1 MKSKVLVSVLFLA
14 ALGLAGCASDGVK
27 PGEEGA
33 EGAGAAGAGRDGARG
48 RALLS
53 KRTVYFEFNSSALDS
68 ESRAV
73 VEAHAAHLAANAKTK
88 LSLEGHAD
96 ERGTR
101 EYNLGLGERRAQSV
115 ERVMRALGV
124 GADRVKTVSYGEEKP
139 AAPGHDEAAW
149 SKNRRV
155 EIIY

>member
-1 MKSKVLVSVLFLA
+1 MNNKVLVSVLFLA
-14 ALGLAGCASDGVK
+14 ALGLAGCASDGSK

-33 EGAGAAGAGRDGARG
+33 DAAGAGRDGARG
-48 RALLS
+48 KALLS
-53 KRTVYFEFNSSALDS
+53 KRTVYFEFDSSALDG
-68 ESRAV
+68 ESRAI
-73 VEAHAAHLAANAKTK
+73 VEAHAAHLAANAKIK

-101 EYNLGLGERRAQSV
+101 EYNLGLGERRAQTV

-124 GADRVKTVSYGEEKP
+124 GADRVNTVSYGEEKP

-149 SKNRRV
+149 NQNRRV
-155 EIIY
+155 VNIY